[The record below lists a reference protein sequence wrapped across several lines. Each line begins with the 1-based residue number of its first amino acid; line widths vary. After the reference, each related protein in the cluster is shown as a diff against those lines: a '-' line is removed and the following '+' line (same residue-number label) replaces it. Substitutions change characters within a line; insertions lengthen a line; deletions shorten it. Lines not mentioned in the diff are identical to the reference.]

1 MNVKERIFSV
11 VLEEKIKKNPGYAKK
26 IGIEILEKEA
36 KEKRNKNEKLK
47 GRN

>member
-11 VLEEKIKKNPGYAKK
+11 VLEEKIKKNPEYAKK
-26 IGIEILEKEA
+26 IGIEILETKPKERRDKNA
-36 KEKRNKNEKLK
+36 KFK

>member
-11 VLEEKIKKNPGYAKK
+11 ILEEKVKKNPEYAKK
-26 IGIEILEKEA
+26 IGIEILDETA
-36 KEKRNKNEKLK
+36 KERRDKNAKLK